1 MESLRRS
8 FKPPKMLLRLYSL
21 VILILDLVTLLFGIF
36 FAILIALYRIFRPPP
51 LKNLYGEVAM
61 VVGAGR
67 GIGRELAIHLCQLG
81 VNVACVDINSE
92 NCDTTVHLASKSVGV
107 AKMYI
112 CNITDKDEVARIVN
126 IIKSELGEVTML
138 FHCCSIPSP
147 RALLQDPP
155 EIRHTIDL
163 TILSHFWLLD
173 TVLPCMERAGKGHIV
188 VLSSVAGLSGT
199 ATGGNRV
206 SLSTAQFAVQGLAE
220 SLHTE
225 LRHLNSNIIIT
236 LIHVYPFIVGAEI
249 AKDIRFRIP
258 SYFGTMPATDAAE
271 QILDGVRRNYAEFS
285 VPGYLLYLGHILRIL
300 PKKASFMLRDLLDT
314 GVDFG

>member
-107 AKMYI
+107 AK
-112 CNITDKDEVARIVN
+112 N
-126 IIKSELGEVTML
+126 
-138 FHCCSIPSP
+138 
-147 RALLQDPP
+147 
-155 EIRHTIDL
+155 
-163 TILSHFWLLD
+163 
-173 TVLPCMERAGKGHIV
+173 
-188 VLSSVAGLSGT
+188 
-199 ATGGNRV
+199 
-206 SLSTAQFAVQGLAE
+206 
-220 SLHTE
+220 
-225 LRHLNSNIIIT
+225 
-236 LIHVYPFIVGAEI
+236 VY
-249 AKDIRFRIP
+249 
-258 SYFGTMPATDAAE
+258 
-271 QILDGVRRNYAEFS
+271 L
-285 VPGYLLYLGHILRIL
+285 
-300 PKKASFMLRDLLDT
+300 
-314 GVDFG
+314 